1 MAWIQSLVGGTT
13 EIPQATEC
21 GQKKKME
28 GFIIG
33 MGGKVACWEES
44 NGGKSLKS
52 GIQASVRPEL
62 PEESRYVEAGGIEL
76 SATGFG
82 VAD

>member
-1 MAWIQSLVGGTT
+1 
-13 EIPQATEC
+13 
-21 GQKKKME
+21 
-28 GFIIG
+28 